1 MLFRS
6 LDNVSYR
13 DAAEAGSRDFRACS
27 GPSGAA
33 DFIESAPHQW
43 DGVDVLK
50 ELNKTN
56 VRFQI
61 IYWSIIAVLIFLA
74 GFYIDRK
81 YLWLIGLAA
90 GIISKPIGRRVQNRR
105 YARLVK
111 DEQ

>member
-1 MLFRS
+1 MQKV
-6 LDNVSYR
+6 LDNASYR

-43 DGVDVLK
+43 DGVDVMK

-56 VRFQI
+56 ARFLI
-61 IYWSIIAVLIFLA
+61 VYWSIAAVLIFLA

-81 YLWLIGLAA
+81 YLWIIGLAA
-90 GIISKPIGRRVQNRR
+90 GIVSKPIGKRVQNHR